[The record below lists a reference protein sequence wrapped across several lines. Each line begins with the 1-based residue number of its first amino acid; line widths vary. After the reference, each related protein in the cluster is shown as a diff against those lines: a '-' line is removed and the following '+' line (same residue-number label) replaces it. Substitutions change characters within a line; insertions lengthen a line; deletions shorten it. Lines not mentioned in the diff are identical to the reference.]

1 MAMAG
6 TTTPMTPHF
15 PHINVRLPRQRAA
28 AVLLGSPRRRH
39 PLPHPHPNPSLAISS
54 TAIHA
59 HSRRAVSSSSSSS
72 SSSSESQ
79 LDGASQRNE
88 SGDSSHDG
96 GGGGGGGDSDDDDNS
111 SVRPLGQF
119 CVRPNSSIDEA
130 DVAELETMYTH
141 AKEEFHSGQAIVDD
155 AHFDSLERRL
165 RALDSET
172 VQRGP
177 RCSLRRMRT
186 YSDAVPDS
194 EQLAS
199 LYGVW
204 RTLGATAA
212 LLAAGG
218 ISRILSIPEDGAMAV
233 VVATAAV
240 LGAMPMGMAAKR
252 SLTRLDSGAVV
263 ALRGPCPSCGEEVY
277 TFIDLPAR
285 VKAIEAKAMTGGRP
299 FEVTRASECHVCGSN
314 IVFVA
319 SPLEE
324 TKSAGLYGRIYV
336 KGRGRTK
343 EDYDGSSR
351 DA

>member
-1 MAMAG
+1 
-6 TTTPMTPHF
+6 
-15 PHINVRLPRQRAA
+15 
-28 AVLLGSPRRRH
+28 
-39 PLPHPHPNPSLAISS
+39 
-54 TAIHA
+54 
-59 HSRRAVSSSSSSS
+59 
-72 SSSSESQ
+72 
-79 LDGASQRNE
+79 
-88 SGDSSHDG
+88 
-96 GGGGGGGDSDDDDNS
+96 
-111 SVRPLGQF
+111 
-119 CVRPNSSIDEA
+119 
-130 DVAELETMYTH
+130 MYTH

-252 SLTRLDSGAVV
+252 SLTRLDSGAVA